1 MIKKD
6 CGRRIYGGR
15 CTSPFANF
23 LISDLVLQD
32 TKKIFCKCYQN
43 YLRHLWLKF
52 FIFRLVEGGFLKE
65 LFIKHYEN
73 LMNHH
78 KRISICLFFKILQL
92 NRKNY
97 VNNWSKTNKNFPIS
111 GLLAS
116 FPEQMNIMCLVF
128 FMYFAINWSYA
139 ASKIIFSKNM
149 QPLSKYFRKHLKTA
163 IFFLSAENDDV
174 INP

>member
-1 MIKKD
+1 MTTHPLK
-6 CGRRIYGGR
+6 
-15 CTSPFANF
+15 TSNNANLSHVTSLTSTWNF
-23 LISDLVLQD
+23 Q
-32 TKKIFCKCYQN
+32 TGTTQY
-43 YLRHLWLKF
+43 
-52 FIFRLVEGGFLKE
+52 LKE

-116 FPEQMNIMCLVF
+116 FPEQINIMCLVF
-128 FMYFAINWSYA
+128 LMYFASNRSYA

>member
-1 MIKKD
+1 ME
-6 CGRRIYGGR
+6 
-15 CTSPFANF
+15 
-23 LISDLVLQD
+23 
-32 TKKIFCKCYQN
+32 KIFCQYYQN

-163 IFFLSAENDDV
+163 IFSYQQKMMTSSILKSV
-174 INP
+174 ITFDRLKIRYKCIYVFYSF